1 MASKSY
7 DAIVIGAG
15 PAGSAT
21 SRRLVQGGM
30 KTLLIEKKK
39 LPRRKMCSGLLSRWS
54 VDFVH
59 RNFGPI
65 PENVYTEIPFL
76 KGFGFNFP
84 SLSETVLAPTKH
96 PIPYVRRD
104 RFDCFLA
111 RGSGAEIKDG
121 VRLIGIEPEGEGFK
135 ILCER
140 LRKDGKTTRV
150 TFRARYAVAAD
161 GANSRA
167 VRCIL
172 PDAQRGIPLTTA
184 IQKFYRGEIDL
195 DPNYFHLVFHLGVGF
210 FPWVNMKGERVV
222 VGVSGLGHRKAIRYF
237 DSLVSV
243 LQKHCG
249 LKIKEVLRE
258 EAMAG
263 YMMAYLNHFVLGR
276 GNFLAAG
283 DAAGFI
289 HGAEGISAAL
299 VSGDLAAQAILQAR
313 EIDGKALDFYRRC
326 VQAELDRCLDQLNPL
341 RMSRNAPMVV
351 DGKAFRQKLSF
362 KTVQLIYKD
371 LKAFAAQDLG
381 LKESGMG
388 KVLKQNMIHHVL
400 HRRYPIE
407 R

>member
-1 MASKSY
+1 MAFKSY

-15 PAGSAT
+15 PAGSAA
-21 SRRLVQGGM
+21 SRALIQGGM

-59 RNFGPI
+59 THFGPI
-65 PENVYTEIPFL
+65 PENVYTETPFL

-111 RGSGAEIKDG
+111 ERSGAEIKDG
-121 VRLIGIEPEGEGFK
+121 VRLTGIEPEKDGFR

-140 LRKDGKTTRV
+140 LRKDGKSARV

-167 VRCIL
+167 VKCVL
-172 PDAQRGIPLTTA
+172 PDARSGMPLTTA

-195 DPNYFHLVFHLGVGF
+195 DPDYFHLVFHLGVGF

-222 VGVSGLGHRKAIRYF
+222 VGVSGLEHRKAIRYF
-237 DSLVSV
+237 DNLVSV
-243 LQKHCG
+243 LQRQCG
-249 LKIKEVLRE
+249 LKIKTVLRE

-263 YMMAYLNHFVLGR
+263 YMMAYLNHFVLGQ

-299 VSGDLAAQAILQAR
+299 VSGDLAAHAILRAD
-313 EIDGKALDFYRRC
+313 EIGGKAVDLYRRS
-326 VQAELDRCLDQLNPL
+326 VRAEVNRCLDQLNPL
-341 RMSRNAPMVV
+341 RMSKDAPMVV
-351 DGKAFRQKLSF
+351 DGRAFREKLSL
-362 KTVQLIYKD
+362 KTVHLVYRD
-371 LKAFAAQDLG
+371 LKAFAAQDIG
-381 LKESGMG
+381 LKESGIG
-388 KVLKQNMIHHVL
+388 KILKQNMIHHLV

-407 R
+407 G

>member
-1 MASKSY
+1 MAVKSY

-15 PAGSAT
+15 PAGAAA

-39 LPRRKMCSGLLSRWS
+39 LPRRKMCSGMLSRWT

-65 PENVYTEIPFL
+65 PETVYTETPFL

-84 SLSETVLAPTKH
+84 SLSETVLAPTKN

-104 RFDCFLA
+104 QFDFFLA
-111 RGSGAEIKDG
+111 RKSGAEIKDG
-121 VRLIGIEPEGEGFK
+121 VRLTGVEPEKDGFK
-135 ILCER
+135 ILCTR
-140 LRKDGKTTRV
+140 SRKDGKTTGV

-161 GANSRA
+161 GMNSRA
-167 VRCIL
+167 VRCVM
-172 PDAQRGIPLTTA
+172 PEAQRGMPVTTG
-184 IQKFYRGEIDL
+184 IQKFYRAEIDL
-195 DPNYFHLVFHLGVGF
+195 DPNYFHLLFHPGVGF

-222 VGVSGLGHRKAIRYF
+222 VGVSGLEHRKAIRYF
-237 DSLVSV
+237 DNLVS
-243 LQKHCG
+243 LLKERFG
-249 LKIKEVLRE
+249 FKIKELLRE

-299 VSGDLAAQAILQAR
+299 VSGDLAAQAILQAN
-313 EIDGKALDFYRRC
+313 ETGSEALGLYRRC
-326 VQAELDRCLDQLNPL
+326 VEPEVNRCLDQLNPL
-341 RMSRNAPMVV
+341 RMSKNAPMVI
-351 DGKAFRQKLSF
+351 DGKAFKDKLTL
-362 KTVQLIYKD
+362 KTVRLMYKD
-371 LKAFAAQDLG
+371 LKAFAAQDIG

-388 KVLKQNMIHHVL
+388 KVLKQNMIHHLL
-400 HRRYPIE
+400 HRRYPVE
-407 R
+407 L